1 MLQNKC
7 RVDLQSHIRHRSDIA
22 DWLISECGV
31 VRHAI
36 IEVSSDIT
44 CLLLYSQCYPELQW

>member
-22 DWLISECGV
+22 DWLMSECGV
-31 VRHAI
+31 MRHAI

-44 CLLLYSQCYPELQW
+44 CLLL